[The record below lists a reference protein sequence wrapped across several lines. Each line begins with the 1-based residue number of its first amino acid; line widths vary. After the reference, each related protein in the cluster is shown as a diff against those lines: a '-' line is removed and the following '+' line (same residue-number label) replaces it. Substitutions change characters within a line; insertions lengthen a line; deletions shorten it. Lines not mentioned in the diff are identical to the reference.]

1 MTKSGLIE
9 AVANRTPHISKKDT
23 EIVVNTI
30 FDAMAQA
37 LKTGERTE
45 IRGFGSFQVKIREA
59 REGRNPKTGEPV
71 HISAKRTPFFKV
83 GKELKEMVDD
93 VRSDGDDRR
102 ISPGKTPPHH
112 QRSDEEPEP
121 QQPTRNPHSLH
132 DSGLAFRPTLGSP
145 PMGRPE
151 VRRRPSP

>member
-9 AVANRTPHISKKDT
+9 TIAAQTPHISKKDM

-30 FDAMAQA
+30 FDSMAQA
-37 LKTGERTE
+37 LKLGERIE

-83 GKELKEMVDD
+83 GKELKELVDGAP
-93 VRSDGDDRR
+93 VSTESD
-102 ISPGKTPPHH
+102 S
-112 QRSDEEPEP
+112 EA
-121 QQPTRNPHSLH
+121 
-132 DSGLAFRPTLGSP
+132 DSEADNGGLIA
-145 PMGRPE
+145 
-151 VRRRPSP
+151 